1 MDMMNN
7 IAATGM
13 QMSAADFGQSYSM
26 SVMKKAMDLSGQ
38 TAELLADMLP
48 AAAAIPKGQYID
60 VYA

>member
-1 MDMMNN
+1 MDMMNS

-13 QMSAADFGQSYSM
+13 QMSAAEFAQNYSM
-26 SVMKKAMDLSGQ
+26 SVMKKAMDLSEQ
-38 TAELLADMLP
+38 PAELLADMLP